1 MNEIYVRIYT
11 YGNKLYRNKLITNKK
26 PGILVKT
33 SLKANLTNLFLFSI
47 EDFNLIPKNF

>member
-1 MNEIYVRIYT
+1 MNEIYCSAFNT

-33 SLKANLTNLFLFSI
+33 SLQSKPLQIYFYFLSRI
-47 EDFNLIPKNF
+47 LI